1 MAKTHA
7 GGVKNRIGNGRSAG
21 HRRGLTRTE
30 GRLAGPGHGHHLDH
44 RHIAEIEDRVAAPF
58 EVGHGVV
65 CRLELHLLVQRAAG
79 GLQHVA
85 MNLLLYAGR
94 VDQGAGVMPD
104 HHAAHMHLAG
114 LAVDFDVGH
123 PGSPGCAKAR
133 PFAVHIAR
141 VSHAL
146 AVQHIRVGGR
156 ALPAGL
162 RVHFPAGALG
172 RQPHQFGSTRL
183 AQVTHA
189 ELDRVHARGRGQLVD
204 VRLVRKGVGQRR
216 HAAQPGGPDHGR
228 HVVDRHAQVGVVIR
242 RPGSTVAHLKSL
254 RHRLHGARE
263 QQGQRGRTVGR
274 VAGLKVVGGD

>member
-7 GGVKNRIGNGRSAG
+7 GGVKNCIGNGGSAG
-21 HRRGLTRTE
+21 HRRGLARAQW
-30 GRLAGPGHGHHLDH
+30 RLAGPRHGHHLDH

-65 CRLELHLLVQRAAG
+65 CRLELHLLVQGAAG
-79 GLQHVA
+79 GLQHIA

-114 LAVDFDVGH
+114 LAVDFNISH
-123 PGSPGCAKAR
+123 PGGPGRTKAR
-133 PFAVHIAR
+133 PFAVRIAR

-146 AVQHIRVGGR
+146 AVQHIRVSGR

-172 RQPHQFGSTRL
+172 GQAHQLGGTRL
-183 AQVTHA
+183 VEVAQA

-204 VRLVRKGVGQRR
+204 VRLVRKRVG
-216 HAAQPGGPDHGR
+216 
-228 HVVDRHAQVGVVIR
+228 
-242 RPGSTVAHLKSL
+242 
-254 RHRLHGARE
+254 
-263 QQGQRGRTVGR
+263 
-274 VAGLKVVGGD
+274 

>member
-1 MAKTHA
+1 
-7 GGVKNRIGNGRSAG
+7 
-21 HRRGLTRTE
+21 
-30 GRLAGPGHGHHLDH
+30 
-44 RHIAEIEDRVAAPF
+44 
-58 EVGHGVV
+58 
-65 CRLELHLLVQRAAG
+65 
-79 GLQHVA
+79 

-172 RQPHQFGSTRL
+172 GQAHQLGGTRL
-183 AQVTHA
+183 VEVAQA

-204 VRLVRKGVGQRR
+204 VRLVRKRVG
-216 HAAQPGGPDHGR
+216 
-228 HVVDRHAQVGVVIR
+228 
-242 RPGSTVAHLKSL
+242 
-254 RHRLHGARE
+254 
-263 QQGQRGRTVGR
+263 
-274 VAGLKVVGGD
+274 